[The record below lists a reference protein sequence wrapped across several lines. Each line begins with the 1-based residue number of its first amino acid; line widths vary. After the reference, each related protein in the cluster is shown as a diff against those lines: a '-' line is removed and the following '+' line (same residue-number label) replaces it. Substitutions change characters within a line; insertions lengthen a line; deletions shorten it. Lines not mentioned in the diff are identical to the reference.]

1 MAVVQLRPSTGL
13 TEDKWLRVRQSRAKI
28 YFHGNGVPSSHAMQ
42 GQDLWQKCDEFYKH
56 FKRGKLLKMQIKSWK
71 SS

>member
-1 MAVVQLRPSTGL
+1 MAVVQLRQSTGL

-42 GQDLWQKCDEFYKH
+42 GQDL
-56 FKRGKLLKMQIKSWK
+56 
-71 SS
+71 